1 MTATAAERARK
12 IRLILMDVDG
22 TLTDGTLIVTSEG
35 EELKTYHV
43 RDGLGILLAKLS
55 GLDLGIITGKTS
67 KGWRSGPSGS
77 ASPNSTRERLISPAS
92 SAKSWRGADCWPEEV
107 AYIGDDVGD
116 LAVMKTVGLAGA
128 VADAHPE
135 VREHCQ
141 FISGFAGGHGAVR
154 EFIEFILKAQGKWDA
169 AAGRVHD
176 LRAPA
181 GNPKREEV
189 VEINSKIFR
198 EYDIR
203 GIVDQD
209 LDAGVVETLGKAMGT
224 YFLAAREARSRPG
237 PGLPSQLSRI
247 RGRLD
252 RGLLPPA
259 ATSPT
264 WAWSPRRSCIFPIF
278 YKKKEAGVMIT
289 GSHNPPEHNGFKI
302 MRGKKPFPGPTSRT
316 STRS

>member
-1 MTATAAERARK
+1 MTSTATDRARK
-12 IRLILMDVDG
+12 ISLILMDVDG

-43 RDGLGILLAKLS
+43 RDGLGILLARLA

-67 KGWRSGPSGS
+67 KGLEKR
-77 ASPNSTRERLISPAS
+77 AERLRITELHQGALDKPRVLREILER
-92 SAKSWRGADCWPEEV
+92 RGLPPEQV

-176 LRAPA
+176 LRGPA
-181 GNPKREEV
+181 
-189 VEINSKIFR
+189 I
-198 EYDIR
+198 
-203 GIVDQD
+203 
-209 LDAGVVETLGKAMGT
+209 
-224 YFLAAREARSRPG
+224 
-237 PGLPSQLSRI
+237 
-247 RGRLD
+247 
-252 RGLLPPA
+252 
-259 ATSPT
+259 
-264 WAWSPRRSCIFPIF
+264 
-278 YKKKEAGVMIT
+278 
-289 GSHNPPEHNGFKI
+289 
-302 MRGKKPFPGPTSRT
+302 
-316 STRS
+316 